1 MKRLVVFFIILMAFL
16 MVPFSVLADGVTE
29 NKKESETSEN
39 ADNSSDSEEKKEKV
53 NVYFFHGDG
62 CPHCADAKDFFDSI
76 EDEYGHLFE
85 LVSYETWKNA
95 DNADLLEQVGE
106 VRDEEITGVPY
117 ILIGNKSFSGYR
129 SDFNDDIIEAIE
141 NEYEV
146 ESSKRYDIM
155 DFLDVINDDDDEK
168 EKEKI
173 SSDILSLIIILATV
187 GAVVTGIVFARKNN
201 A

>member
-1 MKRLVVFFIILMAFL
+1 MKRLVVFFIIVMTFL
-16 MVPFSVLADGVTE
+16 MIPFSVLADDVTE
-29 NKKESETSEN
+29 NKNDSEISEN
-39 ADNSSDSEEKKEKV
+39 EDQKKEKV
-53 NVYFFHGDG
+53 KVYFFHGDG

-85 LVSYETWKNA
+85 LVSYETWYNS
-95 DNADLLEQVGE
+95 DNADLLEQVAE
-106 VRDEEITGVPY
+106 VRDEEIGGVPY

-129 SDFNDDIIEAIE
+129 SDFNDDIIESIE

-155 DFLDVINDDDDEK
+155 DFLDVINEDEDK
-168 EKEKI
+168 EEKEKI
-173 SSDILSLIIILATV
+173 SDDVLSLIIILATA
-187 GAVVTGIVFARKNN
+187 GAVITGIVFARKKN

>member
-1 MKRLVVFFIILMAFL
+1 MLEYSVWEVIMKRLVVFFIIMMTFL
-16 MVPFSVLADGVTE
+16 MIPFSVLADGVTE
-29 NKKESETSEN
+29 NKSGAETNEKE
-39 ADNSSDSEEKKEKV
+39 DSSNDEDKVKEKV
-53 NVYFFHGDG
+53 RVYFFHGDG
-62 CPHCADAKDFFDSI
+62 CPHCADAKEFFDSI

-85 LVSYETWKNA
+85 LVSYETWKNS

-106 VRDEEITGVPY
+106 VREEEITGVPY

-155 DFLDVINDDDDEK
+155 AFLDVLNEDDDEK
-168 EKEKI
+168 KKD
-173 SSDILSLIIILATV
+173 SSDVISLIIFLW
-187 GAVVTGIVFARKNN
+187 NN
-201 A
+201 

>member
-39 ADNSSDSEEKKEKV
+39 DDNSSDSEEKREKV

-85 LVSYETWKNA
+85 LVSYETWKNS

-106 VRDEEITGVPY
+106 VREEEITGVPY

-155 DFLDVINDDDDEK
+155 AFLDVLNEDDNEK
-168 EKEKI
+168 KKD
-173 SSDILSLIIILATV
+173 SSDVISLIIILATTS
-187 GAVVTGIVFARKNN
+187 AIVTGILFARKKN

>member
-16 MVPFSVLADGVTE
+16 MVPFSVFADGVTE
-29 NKKESETSEN
+29 NKKQSEISEN
-39 ADNSSDSEEKKEKV
+39 DDNNSDSEDKKEKV

-106 VRDEEITGVPY
+106 VRDEEIKGVPY

-168 EKEKI
+168 EKI
-173 SSDILSLIIILATV
+173 SSDILSLIIILAAV

>member
-16 MVPFSVLADGVTE
+16 MAPFSVLADGVTE

-168 EKEKI
+168 EKI
-173 SSDILSLIIILATV
+173 SSDILSLIIILAAV

>member
-16 MVPFSVLADGVTE
+16 MVPFSVFADGVTE
-29 NKKESETSEN
+29 NEEEPEISEN
-39 ADNSSDSEEKKEKV
+39 DDNNSDSEEKKEKV
-53 NVYFFHGDG
+53 NVYFFHGYG

-106 VRDEEITGVPY
+106 VRDEKITGVPY

-173 SSDILSLIIILATV
+173 SSDVLSLIIILATV